1 MKEEKGST
9 RSGADEAF
17 QRAFARHRSGDR
29 AGAEEGYRAILA
41 RTPGHARTTHFLGV
55 LKHEGGEGKEAVA
68 LLRRAARLDPENAMY
83 HSNLGVA
90 LDRIGM
96 RDEAINAYRRAL
108 KIQPNFPDA
117 HLNLGVSLLSRR
129 RPREA
134 LACFRKAIELK
145 PDYTDA
151 YYNLGN
157 LLKDLSRLEEAAGC
171 YRKAL
176 SIDPNHGEARYNLG
190 ISLKTLGRLDAAQEC
205 FQEVLRKRPGYGKA
219 IAAQTDAL
227 MRMGRFDEA
236 YRMIQPLVA
245 RGARD
250 PETLVA
256 YAQMAGRFDYR
267 TEAIGLLQTALGRG
281 IQDPHQRRQ
290 ILFLLGRLHDDMG
303 DVDRAFDNYR
313 RGNAMVR
320 GAFNPRAY
328 KNHIDR
334 LMTVYRELRSQP
346 PPVAGNRSTL
356 PVFVVGMPRSG
367 TTLVEQILS
376 SHPEV
381 HGAGE
386 LQDLGLMIQ
395 KMPAILGTNLAYP
408 DCLDRLTQTVVDRL
422 AGDYLKRLRTF
433 SADASRVT
441 DKMPQNFLHLGL
453 IRQLFPAG
461 RIIHCTRDP
470 RDTGLSIYFQNF
482 SDGLGYAF
490 DLRTI
495 GVFYRQ
501 YRRMMHF
508 WKSVMAVPTLDVR
521 YEELVSDP
529 EAVSRRM
536 IDFVGLDWDDRCL
549 RFHETE
555 RSVVTS
561 SFQQVRE
568 PIYKG
573 SVGRWKRYK
582 TYIRPLIETIDNSP
596 CNMAETHVSQ

>member
-1 MKEEKGST
+1 MKDKKGST
-9 RSGADEAF
+9 VSGADQAF

-29 AGAEEGYRAILA
+29 AGAEEGYRAILVH
-41 RTPGHARTTHFLGV
+41 TPEHARTIHFLGL
-55 LKHEGGEGKEAVA
+55 LKHEAGEGKEAVA
-68 LLRRAARLDPENAMY
+68 LLRRAVRLDPENAMY
-83 HSNLGVA
+83 LSNLGVA

-96 RDEAINAYRRAL
+96 REEAIAAYHRAL
-108 KIQPNFPDA
+108 KIQPDFPDA
-117 HLNLGVSLLSRR
+117 HLNLGVSFLSRR
-129 RPREA
+129 QPREA

-145 PDYTDA
+145 PDYTNA
-151 YYNLGN
+151 HYNLGN

-176 SIDPNHGEARYNLG
+176 SFDPNHQEARYNLG
-190 ISLKTLGRLDAAQEC
+190 ISLKTLGRLDAAQGC
-205 FQEVLRKRPGYGKA
+205 FQEVLRNRPGYGKA
-219 IAAQTDAL
+219 AAAQADVL
-227 MRMGRFDEA
+227 MRMGRFDDA
-236 YRMIQPLVA
+236 YRMIQPMVA
-245 RGARD
+245 RGDRD

-267 TEAIGLLQTALGRG
+267 TEAIDLLETALRLG
-281 IQDPHQRRQ
+281 IQDPHQQRQ
-290 ILFLLGRLHDDMG
+290 ILFLLGRLHDDLG
-303 DVDRAFDNYR
+303 EVDRAFDHYR
-313 RGNAMVR
+313 RGNALVR
-320 GAFNPRAY
+320 GAFNPQAY
-328 KNHIDR
+328 KKHIDR
-334 LMTVYRELRSQP
+334 LMTVYREVRSMP
-346 PPVAGNRSTL
+346 LPVANNRSPL
-356 PVFVVGMPRSG
+356 PVFIVGMPRSG

-381 HGAGE
+381 YGAGE
-386 LQDLGLMIQ
+386 LQDLGLMLQ
-395 KMPAILGTNLAYP
+395 RMPALLETNIGYP
-408 DCLDRLTQTVVDRL
+408 DCLERLTQTAVDKL
-422 AGDYLKRLRTF
+422 AGQYLHRLRSF

-453 IRQLFPAG
+453 IRKLFPAA

-508 WKSVMAVPTLDVR
+508 WKSEMEIPTLDVR

-536 IDFVGLDWDDRCL
+536 ISFVDLGWDDRCL

-568 PIYKG
+568 PIYHR
-573 SVGRWKRYK
+573 SVGRWKRYASHLK
-582 TYIRPLIETIDNSP
+582 PLIDLIDRPLPFETG
-596 CNMAETHVSQ
+596 SQPLG